1 MSTPGK
7 AKQPRER
14 NSILKKYY
22 GLSPA
27 IEERTDPLNI
37 DDPTFDGLKYFAKL
51 VKEQPLSG
59 LVKNDNTLIS
69 EMREIDGDMKTLVYE
84 NYSKFISATDTI
96 RKMKSNVE
104 SMESEMGRLN
114 ENIHGIAQQCNNIN
128 QALEPNRT
136 KIQQLG
142 NVHNQLQRLQFIFEL
157 PNRLEKCLNSK
168 HYVHAVKYYSRARKL
183 LDHYQ
188 HMPAFKGI
196 EKDCCS
202 IMDRIKDELWIGMKQ
217 PDTTT
222 VKVNEYA
229 KLLVLLKE
237 DPEPLWNTYISV
249 QLELISKNQA
259 TTMPPDNAETLVT
272 QYILPLEDAVDHFRS
287 LFLSSK
293 SRNGDSEGD
302 TGSIVIMPSHDQ
314 ERAKL
319 DLLQNIQSFIDCIF
333 DMVASHVHID
343 PLDGNEAQPLHH
355 MQYLTDLQQAISTS
369 VPSLSSV
376 ALIGERFSDFVASWQ
391 SNIIDTLMKS
401 APLEMESRIEEFSE
415 KHLLGQG
422 NNFVMDGNIMR
433 GFLDDITIWFGR
445 HMKKNCF
452 LPLQA
457 CFQVAAGDQQS
468 IFLSRIQA
476 GLKKMWMTMADQ
488 LLNLP
493 ETANSPAI
501 LIFMVSRLCYDF
513 ADHGVIQTYNDIS
526 ALLYNPATNQNK
538 NGQALQHYLSSD
550 NQMDSALITDANF
563 VMERYLTIGQQL
575 LNDKMMQD
583 GYQLSNDV
591 QQCYLDYNTLESS
604 LPPTSVSTTWPKMLN
619 RLKSL
624 EHIMQTIFPQTSAD
638 ESWQHGGTGTTT
650 TGDNSDNE
658 YDYRYGNGD
667 DTYLSHDHSSQSI
680 GGMDSA
686 QAGNNYNISTP
697 MGNVNSSTGL
707 GRMGAKLDGGDGND
721 MTFNMFNNIDKLF
734 ADRVDIYRRVDPSP
748 LGICGGLVRIL
759 IKSFHETTRLLQ
771 IVDEHMYQQLQLDI
785 EYIQHTLWSY
795 TTDEKWV
802 STILQDVITGA
813 YLRCRSPESMPAE
826 MIERIIV
833 KTLESVDRS

>member
-1 MSTPGK
+1 
-7 AKQPRER
+7 
-14 NSILKKYY
+14 
-22 GLSPA
+22 
-27 IEERTDPLNI
+27 
-37 DDPTFDGLKYFAKL
+37 
-51 VKEQPLSG
+51 
-59 LVKNDNTLIS
+59 
-69 EMREIDGDMKTLVYE
+69 MREIDGDMKTLVYE

-202 IMDRIKDELWIGMKQ
+202 IMDRIKDELWIGLKQ
-217 PDTTT
+217 PDASTS
-222 VKVNEYA
+222 KVNEYA

-237 DPEPLWNTYISV
+237 DPEPLWNTYITV
-249 QLELISKNQA
+249 QLELISKNQS
-259 TTMPPDNAETLVT
+259 TTVPPDNAETLVT
-272 QYILPLEDAVDHFRS
+272 QYILPLEDVVDHFRS

-293 SRNGDSEGD
+293 TKNGDSEGD

-319 DLLQNIQSFIDCIF
+319 DLLQNIQPFIDHIF

-343 PLDGNEAQPLHH
+343 PLDGNEAQNLSQPLHH
-355 MQYLTDLQQAISTS
+355 MQYLMDLQQALSTNVS
-369 VPSLSSV
+369 SLSSV
-376 ALIGERFSDFVASWQ
+376 ALIGERFNEFVASWQ
-391 SNIIDTLMKS
+391 SNIIDTLMNS
-401 APLEMESRIEEFSE
+401 ASLEMKSRIEEFSG
-415 KHLLGQG
+415 KHLLDQD
-422 NNFVMDGNIMR
+422 NKSVVDGNVMR

-457 CFQVAAGDQQS
+457 CFQVATGDQQS

-476 GLKKMWMTMADQ
+476 GLKKMWMTTADQ

-493 ETANSPAI
+493 ETTNSSTVR
-501 LIFMVSRLCYDF
+501 IFMVSRLCYDF

-526 ALLYNPATNQNK
+526 ALLFNTATNQNQ
-538 NGQALQHYLSSD
+538 NGQARHHYLSSD

-563 VMERYLTIGQQL
+563 VMERYLAIGQQL
-575 LNDKMMQD
+575 LNDKMMHD

-591 QQCYLDYNTLESS
+591 QQCYLDYNTLDYS
-604 LPPTSVSTTWPKMLN
+604 LPPTSVSSTWPKMLS

-624 EHIMQTIFPQTSAD
+624 EHIMQSIFPQTSAE

-650 TGDNSDNE
+650 GDTSDNE
-658 YDYRYGNGD
+658 YDYRYTNGD
-667 DTYLSHDHSSQSI
+667 DTYHSHDHSSPSI
-680 GGMDSA
+680 GATNGGMDST
-686 QAGNNYNISTP
+686 QIGNNYNVGTP
-697 MGNVNSSTGL
+697 MGNGNSSTGGL
-707 GRMGAKLDGGDGND
+707 GRMGAKLDGSDGND

-734 ADRVDIYRRVDPSP
+734 ADRVDVYRRVDPSP

-795 TTDEKWV
+795 TTDEK
-802 STILQDVITGA
+802 
-813 YLRCRSPESMPAE
+813 
-826 MIERIIV
+826 
-833 KTLESVDRS
+833 